1 MSLDVTIAVVC
12 VSISCVMKR
21 RPSGIQHKGSASSS
35 KLRMLGS
42 ERKAAHIPGRAP
54 VRAVTLTRKGVEEY
68 RRDAELALRTRLQNM
83 DAEHREGLERLQSLA
98 EDDDFC
104 AGDMPEAPNMVNMED
119 ILDGSARI
127 ELSHA
132 GGEFVSLEQGIEE
145 DIWEDEDDGGT
156 KPRAYDWRTRRDR
169 TEVRNR
175 AFLSQMP
182 EMVAA
187 YIRMCAGE
195 EIAARPRSE
204 GEGSRP
210 RTPTVEEVYEIQV
223 LDMFETSD
231 VQVKLQP
238 HANGVG
244 AALIL
249 EGLMPCAPW
258 NPTLAVKI
266 RVLEVYRVIHIF
278 GNVLTVSQLTNSP
291 LRTTF
296 ISTFAAGL
304 TSGCPGPLVAIP
316 PGV

>member
-1 MSLDVTIAVVC
+1 
-12 VSISCVMKR
+12 
-21 RPSGIQHKGSASSS
+21 
-35 KLRMLGS
+35 MLGS

-98 EDDDFC
+98 EDDNFC

-145 DIWEDEDDGGT
+145 DIWEDEDDGRT

-187 YIRMCAGE
+187 YIRMGAGE

-204 GEGSRP
+204 
-210 RTPTVEEVYEIQV
+210 
-223 LDMFETSD
+223 ETSD

-266 RVLEVYRVIHIF
+266 RVLEAYRVIHIF